1 MEHVSLKKQLFWYA
15 AFHGVASVV
24 GMIGV
29 VALGSVDGMILFPLF
44 SIGMVVSTL
53 VNRIRIQQERDVMI
67 WPYTAY
73 FWTNLIMTFLLVFQ
87 GFFGGLFW
95 SIFRIVWTW
104 KVMNWLKDYQAWL
117 RQEKIDTL

>member
-1 MEHVSLKKQLFWYA
+1 MEGVALKKQLFWYA
-15 AFHGVASVV
+15 IFHGVASVI

-29 VALGSVDGMILFPLF
+29 VALGSVDGMILFPLL

-53 VNRIRIQQERDVMI
+53 ANRTRIQQGREVAI

-104 KVMNWLKDYQAWL
+104 KVIGWLKEYRNWVDQQKTDL
-117 RQEKIDTL
+117 I